1 MKDMFKQVNLANEE
15 NSQNIKER
23 NRQEKVDQMES

>member
-1 MKDMFKQVNLANEE
+1 MKDMFKQVNLANEK

-23 NRQEKVDQMES
+23 NREEKVDQMES